1 MVKMVFT
8 LKAMKTIVS
17 KAPRYQYVL
26 TLSKYYKK
34 AALTHIFFQK
44 LLVKTT
50 LFNRMLYKKSL
61 YMTKKRMVECNG

>member
-1 MVKMVFT
+1 MVFT

-34 AALTHIFFQK
+34 AALTY
-44 LLVKTT
+44 
-50 LFNRMLYKKSL
+50 LFPEAVGQNHF
-61 YMTKKRMVECNG
+61 V